1 MKEKLPFLISIPHGG
16 TDVPEIVRPVIALTP
31 DEIRFH
37 ADPFTR
43 EIFGFR
49 ERVGAFTDAPVS
61 RMVVD
66 LNRPPLPLP
75 PRDPDGI
82 IKVLTVDGKPVYRP
96 GSVPDIRLSHR
107 LLMAYYFPYH
117 QKIDELLDRH
127 RVRIAFDCHS
137 MLPAGAAGQK
147 DAGRVRPLFCLGNN
161 GDRSGIAHPGGLA
174 TCPAGWIADLARG
187 FEDEFAVP
195 GKVAINDPF
204 SGGFIANAHYWHKG
218 VPWIQIEVN
227 RALYEEESR
236 SGLAGEG
243 PIFPVSELREKIWK
257 VLAGFA
263 REIASGTLEQT
274 ETG

>member
-1 MKEKLPFLISIPHGG
+1 MEEKLPFLISIPHGG
-16 TDVPEIVRPVIALTP
+16 TDVPEIVRPVLALAP

-37 ADPFTR
+37 ADPSTR

-49 ERVGAFTDAPVS
+49 DRVSAFIDTPVS

-75 PRDPDGI
+75 PKDPDGI

-107 LLMAYYFPYH
+107 LLMTYYFPYH
-117 QKIDELLDRH
+117 QEIDDLFDRN

-137 MLPAGAAGQK
+137 MLPEGAVSQK
-147 DAGRVRPLFCLGNN
+147 DAGRKRPLFCLGNN
-161 GDRSGIAHPGGLA
+161 GNRAGLANPGGLA
-174 TCPAGWIADLARG
+174 TCPPGWIAGLARR
-187 FEDEFAVP
+187 FEEEFRVP
-195 GKVAINDPF
+195 GQVAINDPF

-227 RALYEEESR
+227 RAIYDETSR
-236 SGLAGEG
+236 AGTAADV
-243 PIFPVSELREKIWK
+243 PFFAVSELREKIWK
-257 VLAGFA
+257 VLAGFGQ
-263 REIASGTLEQT
+263 EIGSGE
-274 ETG
+274 E